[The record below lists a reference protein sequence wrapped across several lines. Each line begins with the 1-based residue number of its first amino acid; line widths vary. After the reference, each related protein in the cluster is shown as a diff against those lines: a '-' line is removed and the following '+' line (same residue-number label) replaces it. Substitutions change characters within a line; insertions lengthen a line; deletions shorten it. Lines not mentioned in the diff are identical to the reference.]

1 MDELNIGKKL
11 QEFRKQRG
19 LTLREV
25 ADQTGITASML
36 SQMERDLVNPS
47 INTLKAISKT
57 LDVPLFRFFQE
68 GETGRTLVV
77 REGCAKPS
85 AGRISTMSSTTC

>member
-11 QEFRKQRG
+11 QEIRKQRG

-57 LDVPLFRFFQE
+57 LDVPLFRFFQ
-68 GETGRTLVV
+68 
-77 REGCAKPS
+77 
-85 AGRISTMSSTTC
+85 